1 MQKPGRYRTSS
12 ALVTVATLLAL
23 VLGSGCQSDNPDV
36 IYQNY
41 LARLGRTLEV
51 PAAQPVLA
59 VIERPPRPGQLKLEL
74 AASSLN
80 ALDFLS
86 VSGCAVQVT
95 IGKRNSSL
103 GRMARDSQRLLLA
116 LEFLQLAPE
125 CIAYQRQ
132 QDNGAVADTLE
143 DAWRL
148 KRQQL
153 PALIFNAT
161 LASEE
166 YRSFWRSPEVRTGRP
181 TTAGGQVITALE
193 AINKHASRWLAGDYQ
208 ADNRE
213 FEILLSQVAG
223 GDGGALLKA
232 LARQSGWLAAA
243 DTLVLQRL
251 ARGPLCAPGFRP
263 AAADILPNVI
273 HKYFI
278 GEIQPQSAALG
289 RRYHELLP
297 VVAELENILG
307 AATPQPYREWQ
318 QARIAQLE
326 SFYAAPLRHVE
337 QLKALQDP
345 CNIVPAI
352 K

>member
-1 MQKPGRYRTSS
+1 MQKPGHYRISS
-12 ALVTVATLLAL
+12 ALVTVAILLAV
-23 VLGSGCQSDNPDV
+23 VLSSGCQSEHPDT

-41 LARLGRTLEV
+41 LTRLGRTLGV
-51 PAAQPVLA
+51 PAPQPVLA
-59 VIERPPRPGQLKLEL
+59 VIERPPRPGQLKREL
-74 AASSLN
+74 AASSLS
-80 ALDFLS
+80 AVDFLS
-86 VSGCAVQVT
+86 VSGCAVQIT

-143 DAWRL
+143 QAWRL

-166 YRSFWRSPEVRTGRP
+166 YRSFWRSPEARTSRP
-181 TTAGGQVITALE
+181 TTGGSQIITALE
-193 AINKHASRWLAGDYQ
+193 AINEHTSRWLAGDYR

-213 FEILLSQVAG
+213 FEILLSEVAG

-232 LARQSGWLAAA
+232 LARQSSWLAAA
-243 DTLVLQRL
+243 DTLVQQRL
-251 ARGPLCAPGFRP
+251 AKGPLCAPGFRP

-273 HKYFI
+273 RKYFI
-278 GEIQPQSAALG
+278 GQIQPQSAAQG

-297 VVAELENILG
+297 VVAELENILD

-326 SFYAAPLRHVE
+326 FFYAAPLRHVE
-337 QLKALQDP
+337 QLKALQEP
-345 CNIVPAI
+345 CNMVPPI